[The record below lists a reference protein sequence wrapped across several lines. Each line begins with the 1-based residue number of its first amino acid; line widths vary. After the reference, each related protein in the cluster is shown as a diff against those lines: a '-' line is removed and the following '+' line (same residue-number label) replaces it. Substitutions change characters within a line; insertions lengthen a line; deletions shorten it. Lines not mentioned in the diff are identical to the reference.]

1 MKYVF
6 YMWCLMQRYKL
17 DVARGI
23 WYVYHNRQQSSW
35 FKTHLGASVYAVKP
49 VKLMMMAPI
58 FDFLNDAGVA
68 YALEQLKLNREGE
81 DAIIELGLFTS
92 DFVATIGKPYLN
104 GKGLDAYIVAD
115 DFSVLRSLYLRN
127 LLPILVGNKGQAM
140 EEAIW
145 EQLLGFQLTPELSA

>member
-23 WYVYHNRQQSSW
+23 WYVYHNRQRSAW
-35 FKTHLGASVYAVKP
+35 FKTHLGTSVYAVKP
-49 VKLMMMAPI
+49 IKLMMMAPI

-68 YALEQLKLNREGE
+68 YVLEQLKEHRQGE

-92 DFVATIGKPYLN
+92 DFVTPIGQPYLN
-104 GKGLDAYIVAD
+104 GRVLDAYIVAD

-127 LLPILVGNKGQAM
+127 LLPILVGSKG
-140 EEAIW
+140 ETVEAVIW
-145 EQLLGFQLTPELSA
+145 KQLQDFQLTPELAA